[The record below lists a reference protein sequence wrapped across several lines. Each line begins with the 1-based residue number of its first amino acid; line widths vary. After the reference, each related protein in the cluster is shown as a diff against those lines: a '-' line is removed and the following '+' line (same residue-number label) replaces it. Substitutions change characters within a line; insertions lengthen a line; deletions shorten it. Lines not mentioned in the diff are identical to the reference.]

1 MVTFMHIPDGFL
13 DMSILVVCAII
24 SLIVIAISIKKV
36 QQKFDDKKVSV
47 LAVLTAVVFAAQM
60 INWPVGPGGTTAHL
74 VGGALISMFLGP
86 YAAVLSMT
94 VILLIQSLLFNDG
107 GLLALGANILNMG
120 IVDVF
125 VGYSIFKF
133 VVERTKNKNTAITL
147 GAFLG
152 GWLGITLA
160 AFMCGVELGLSTL
173 FPYNIVVTTSVM
185 TTYHGF
191 LGIIEGIITAFAVGY
206 VYRVRP
212 DLLTTLS
219 EVVKG
224 ESG

>member
-1 MVTFMHIPDGFL
+1 MHIPDGFL
-13 DMSILVVCAII
+13 DIWILVICAII
-24 SLIVIAISIKKV
+24 SVAIIIVAIRKV
-36 QQKFDDKKVSV
+36 QGKFDDKQVSI

-120 IVDVF
+120 IIDVF
-125 VGYSIFKF
+125 VGYTIFKLF
-133 VVERTKNKNTAITL
+133 IKHIKNRSTAISL

-152 GWLGITLA
+152 GWIGITLA
-160 AFMCGVELGLSTL
+160 AFSCGVELGLSTI
-173 FPYNIVVTTSVM
+173 FPYNIAITTTVM
-185 TTYHGF
+185 TIYHGL

-212 DLLTTLS
+212 DLLITLS
-219 EVVKG
+219 ER
-224 ESG
+224 